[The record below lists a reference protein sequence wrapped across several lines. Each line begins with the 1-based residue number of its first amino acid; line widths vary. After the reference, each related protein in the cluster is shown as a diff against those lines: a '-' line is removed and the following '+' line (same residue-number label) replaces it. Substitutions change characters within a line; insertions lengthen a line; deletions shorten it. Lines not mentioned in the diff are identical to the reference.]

1 MRPIIFGRVCE
12 ICGSNWKVTP
22 FKYFSGRLKGRTR
35 LLCPECRGD
44 EKQGG
49 GISRH
54 EIPGVMR
61 HETARL
67 RRVNGA
73 LRRAR

>member
-1 MRPIIFGRVCE
+1 MRPIIYGRVCE
-12 ICGSNWKVTP
+12 ICGSNWKITP

-35 LLCPECRGD
+35 LLCPECRGN
-44 EKQGG
+44 EKEGG
-49 GISRH
+49 AVRGK

-61 HETARL
+61 REISRL
-67 RRVNGA
+67 TRVNGA